1 MKEKLRH
8 YFSVY
13 GYKLK
18 LEVRHELDDIS
29 WTFCWLLM
37 IPLSCCAGFYVLWVI
52 LEQGGGLN
60 GWGSGEAAFLFGLS
74 MFSHGLQDL
83 FFIRTRSVDELIRFG
98 EFDRMLLMPLGLF
111 GQFCMIGLNICG
123 LYDLVPA
130 AIIFAWG
137 SRQVGFVWSA
147 GNILGVLLVIAG
159 GTMISL
165 AFYTVTGCL
174 AFWFP
179 KSSSLE
185 DLNLR
190 LIEKMSAY
198 PLTIY
203 PQALQ
208 AVFTFLVPLGFI
220 SFYPACGFLG
230 MDSGI
235 GRLPLKGPVESVM
248 GDFPLPAETPLMSLA
263 VGAVCL
269 LIARAVFLL
278 TLKKRY
284 DGSSSV

>member
-1 MKEKLRH
+1 MKKKLRH

-13 GYKLK
+13 GYKLR
-18 LEVRHELDDIS
+18 LEVRHELEDIS

-37 IPLSCCAGFYVLWVI
+37 IPLSYCAGFYVLWVM

-98 EFDRMLLMPLGLF
+98 ELDRMLLMPLGLF

-123 LYDLVPA
+123 LYDLIPA
-130 AIIFAWG
+130 VLLFAWG
-137 SRQVGFVWSA
+137 CGQVGFVWSA
-147 GNILGVLLVIAG
+147 GNIFGVLLVIAG

-190 LIEKMSAY
+190 LIEKMTAY

-208 AVFTFLVPLGFI
+208 AVFSFLVPLGFI

-235 GRLPLKGPVESVM
+235 GRLLPERM
-248 GDFPLPAETPLMSLA
+248 GNIFAGGFPLPAETPLMSLT

-269 LIARAVFLL
+269 IIARAVFLF
-278 TLKKRY
+278 TLKRRY
-284 DGSSSV
+284 DGSGSV

>member
-1 MKEKLRH
+1 
-8 YFSVY
+8 
-13 GYKLK
+13 
-18 LEVRHELDDIS
+18 
-29 WTFCWLLM
+29 
-37 IPLSCCAGFYVLWVI
+37 
-52 LEQGGGLN
+52 
-60 GWGSGEAAFLFGLS
+60 
-74 MFSHGLQDL
+74 
-83 FFIRTRSVDELIRFG
+83 
-98 EFDRMLLMPLGLF
+98 
-111 GQFCMIGLNICG
+111 
-123 LYDLVPA
+123 
-130 AIIFAWG
+130 
-137 SRQVGFVWSA
+137 
-147 GNILGVLLVIAG
+147 
-159 GTMISL
+159 MISL

-190 LIEKMSAY
+190 VIEKVTAY

-208 AVFTFLVPLGFI
+208 AVFSFLVPLGFI

-235 GRLPLKGPVESVM
+235 GRLLPQGPVGSVM
-248 GDFPLPAETPLMSLA
+248 RDFPLPAETPLMSLA

-269 LIARAVFLL
+269 FIARAVFLF

-284 DGSSSV
+284 DGSGSV

>member
-123 LYDLVPA
+123 LYDLVPRRSFLHGA
-130 AIIFAWG
+130 AERWALCG
-137 SRQVGFVWSA
+137 SPE
-147 GNILGVLLVIAG
+147 
-159 GTMISL
+159 ISL
-165 AFYTVTGCL
+165 GC
-174 AFWFP
+174 
-179 KSSSLE
+179 
-185 DLNLR
+185 
-190 LIEKMSAY
+190 
-198 PLTIY
+198 
-203 PQALQ
+203 
-208 AVFTFLVPLGFI
+208 FL
-220 SFYPACGFLG
+220 
-230 MDSGI
+230 
-235 GRLPLKGPVESVM
+235 
-248 GDFPLPAETPLMSLA
+248 
-263 VGAVCL
+263 
-269 LIARAVFLL
+269 
-278 TLKKRY
+278 
-284 DGSSSV
+284 